1 MAVIDAPESIEHMR
15 ELTRRLKPLG
25 KPILFN
31 QALAGKSPCVS
42 MKDAYEMGFDYTLSP
57 IEPMLATHKAVKDML
72 DVFVREGS
80 TDAIADRLTPF
91 EEYNR
96 FVGLATEIAG
106 VIAFRCE

>member
-1 MAVIDAPESIEHMR
+1 
-15 ELTRRLKPLG
+15 
-25 KPILFN
+25 
-31 QALAGKSPCVS
+31 
-42 MKDAYEMGFDYTLSP
+42 
-57 IEPMLATHKAVKDML
+57 MLATHKAVKDML